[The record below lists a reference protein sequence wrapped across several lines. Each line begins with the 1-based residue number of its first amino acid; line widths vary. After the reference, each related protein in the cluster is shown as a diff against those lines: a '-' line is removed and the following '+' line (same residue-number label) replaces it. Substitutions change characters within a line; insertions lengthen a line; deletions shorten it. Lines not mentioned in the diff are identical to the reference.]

1 LYTHHHSPLNK
12 VEGSYSILQSGLEIV
27 LFWQVHWHWGT
38 CVKRA
43 EKSSF
48 GQESVAAVEETRPEH
63 RLETYGKFFVF
74 STVLSH

>member
-1 LYTHHHSPLNK
+1 
-12 VEGSYSILQSGLEIV
+12 
-27 LFWQVHWHWGT
+27 VHWHWGT
-38 CVKRA
+38 SVKRA

-48 GQESVAAVEETRPEH
+48 GQESVAADEETRAEH